1 MTEWRIETSNER
13 PHPMP
18 RRPRVVK
25 QGRIEIYNFN
35 ASAVTRFNLNP
46 DIGIRLGNMSDQQA
60 AHLGTTFE
68 PSGVLVTIAEYD
80 DGSLRIAREQVHGDR
95 PLTATLRGVFSIF
108 KRGDHSVEVL
118 TAVRQQDWDTFLR
131 SA

>member
-1 MTEWRIETSNER
+1 
-13 PHPMP
+13 MP
-18 RRPRVVK
+18 RRPKVVK
-25 QGRIEIYNFN
+25 QSRIEIFNFN
-35 ASAVTRFNLNP
+35 ASAVTAFSLDP
-46 DIGIRLGNMSDQQA
+46 GISIRLGNMSEQGA
-60 AHLGTTFE
+60 ARLGTSFE

-95 PLTATLRGVFSIF
+95 PLTATLRGIFSIF

-118 TAVRQQDWDTFLR
+118 TAVRQQDWDAFLR